1 MEKGLTSAM
10 KKISASIESGRKGI
24 EADEDLVYNL
34 NTVKSNF
41 SDIEG
46 VIKGQG
52 PSLDQMKSFS
62 KDVAS

>member
-1 MEKGLTSAM
+1 M
-10 KKISASIESGRKGI
+10 KKISASIESGRKGV

-52 PSLDQMKSFS
+52 PSLEQMKNFS
-62 KDVAS
+62 K